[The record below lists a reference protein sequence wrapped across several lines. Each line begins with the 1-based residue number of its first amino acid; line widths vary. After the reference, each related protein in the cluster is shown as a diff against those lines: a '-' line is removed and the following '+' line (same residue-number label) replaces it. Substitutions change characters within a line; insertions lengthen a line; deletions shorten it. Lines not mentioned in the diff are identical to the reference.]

1 VKGKEIDNESF
12 SFYDDSFHDKYNYYR
27 NLKENSQ
34 VNDFA
39 PSSSYYDSSSARSYS
54 VSKVLARAQELY
66 DDITDLFET
75 REEALASA
83 LEEAADKLRDDEV
96 SDDFNWS
103 RHVNKVSVAW
113 DDANRLKNFMD
124 KLELLN
130 DEEVVLTL
138 NELKLL
144 DLH

>member
-1 VKGKEIDNESF
+1 M
-12 SFYDDSFHDKYNYYR
+12 YDMHLNKDK
-27 NLKENSQ
+27 Q
-34 VNDFA
+34 VNDFT
-39 PSSSYYDSSSARSYS
+39 PSDSHYGNSSLRRYS

-66 DDITDLFET
+66 DESRNGFET
-75 REEALASA
+75 RQEALAAA
-83 LEEAADKLRDDEV
+83 LEEAADKLRDDELP
-96 SDDFNWS
+96 DDFNWS

-113 DDANRLKNFMD
+113 DDANQLKNFMD